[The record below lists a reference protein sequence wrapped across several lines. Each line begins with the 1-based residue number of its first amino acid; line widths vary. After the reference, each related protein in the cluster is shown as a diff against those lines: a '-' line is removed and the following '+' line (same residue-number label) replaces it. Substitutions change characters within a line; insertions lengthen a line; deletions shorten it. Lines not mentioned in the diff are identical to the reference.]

1 MATVTPAMGA
11 RAVSSISNAREGVTI
26 MAMAPLCATGDGPKG
41 VDCDNLGVTGPESI
55 NHTITDVVGNVNTG
69 L

>member
-1 MATVTPAMGA
+1 MAF
-11 RAVSSISNAREGVTI
+11 
-26 MAMAPLCATGDGPKG
+26 APLCATGDGPKG